1 MTSDW
6 LTVQRDI
13 PLFSSQ
19 GQLPFQKYYNLKPG
33 ISNKTPAKA
42 CQVTLMSEAGLLRT
56 VVKLKERLLEWGLS
70 LHVCSR
76 LFPNRHYS
84 PVLLKT
90 YFYKRSL
97 KCGFLWIPPM
107 FKFCPWIQTLHRSSI
122 TCQGQKWSKARKF
135 ITSALN
141 GREYAAITITHTL
154 LFPSSRNWRTHTP
167 LMHLQPLPFFMLFHL
182 LWVTMLPT
190 PPWGLTHFGW
200 PLLNVTP
207 SAKLSK
213 PLLSYQT
220 IFLLPPLE
228 NESIFSLRC

>member
-6 LTVQRDI
+6 LTVQKDI

-33 ISNKTPAKA
+33 ILNKTPAKA
-42 CQVTLMSEAGLLRT
+42 CQVTLMSESGLLRI

-76 LFPNRHYS
+76 LFPNRHS
-84 PVLLKT
+84 GPVLLKT

-107 FKFCPWIQTLHRSSI
+107 FKFCPWIQTLHSSSI
-122 TCQGQKWSKARKF
+122 TCQGQKWSKGHKF
-135 ITSALN
+135 IISALN
-141 GREYAAITITHTL
+141 GREYVAITHTL

-167 LMHLQPLPFFMLFHL
+167 LMHLQPSALPHALPFALGDHAAHSTMGTHS
-182 LWVTMLPT
+182 LWMASVKC
-190 PPWGLTHFGW
+190 H
-200 PLLNVTP
+200 PLCK
-207 SAKLSK
+207 A
-213 PLLSYQT
+213 
-220 IFLLPPLE
+220 F
-228 NESIFSLRC
+228 